1 MATRR
6 LSMTPGEALRTEGPE
21 GRREEA
27 LQADNY
33 LQQFFDPQTRRFHSV
48 TASQFTD
55 VWNHFDKDGNGFI
68 DGDELQMFLC
78 KLVECIVPSE
88 VSKSFSYDDMEELVN
103 ELMAAI
109 DTNKDNRIDL
119 REMAQLL
126 PTDEEFILLFQ
137 RDTKLSSSVDFMKV
151 WKEFDKDHSGY
162 IEADELKD
170 FLTLLI
176 GQSTTADEDFEETI
190 MEYTDSIIT
199 KIGKET
205 PHTPGTT
212 LRLLIKMDGYRDNQK
227 HKPTDIFLLV
237 KTSSLL
243 IVRAFLF
250 STITRNLQNQLK
262 LFDHNCDGKLQLSEM
277 ARLLPVEENFL
288 CRPIFRRA
296 GRITAKDVD
305 EVFALYDT
313 DNNGAIEDDELSGFF
328 KDLLEL
334 VYEDYNEDDLDYT
347 KSVILQSWDINRDGK
362 INLEEMRML
371 LLAYSSNSN
380 QYPTRAECLRD
391 ASFKSR
397 VHTNRTK
404 RPSACKQQK
413 SK

>member
-1 MATRR
+1 
-6 LSMTPGEALRTEGPE
+6 
-21 GRREEA
+21 
-27 LQADNY
+27 
-33 LQQFFDPQTRRFHSV
+33 
-48 TASQFTD
+48 
-55 VWNHFDKDGNGFI
+55 
-68 DGDELQMFLC
+68 
-78 KLVECIVPSE
+78 
-88 VSKSFSYDDMEELVN
+88 MEELVN

-137 RDTKLSSSVDFMKV
+137 RDNKLSSSVDFMKV

-176 GQSTTADEDFEETI
+176 GQSTTADEAFEEKL
-190 MEYTDSIIT
+190 MEYTDSI
-199 KIGKET
+199 
-205 PHTPGTT
+205 
-212 LRLLIKMDGYRDNQK
+212 
-227 HKPTDIFLLV
+227 
-237 KTSSLL
+237 
-243 IVRAFLF
+243 
-250 STITRNLQNQLK
+250 LK

-313 DNNGAIEDDELSGFF
+313 DNNGAIEDDELSGFL

-371 LLAYSSNSN
+371 LLAYSTNNN
-380 QYPTRAECLRD
+380 QCPTRTRYSTD
-391 ASFKSR
+391 ASLKPR
-397 VHTNRTK
+397 MHTNRTK
-404 RPSACKQQK
+404 RSSACKYLK
-413 SK
+413 

>member
-1 MATRR
+1 MLDSQARGSHWKLR
-6 LSMTPGEALRTEGPE
+6 FKRGRAL
-21 GRREEA
+21 
-27 LQADNY
+27 
-33 LQQFFDPQTRRFHSV
+33 
-48 TASQFTD
+48 
-55 VWNHFDKDGNGFI
+55 
-68 DGDELQMFLC
+68 
-78 KLVECIVPSE
+78 LVRSRP
-88 VSKSFSYDDMEELVN
+88 
-103 ELMAAI
+103 
-109 DTNKDNRIDL
+109 
-119 REMAQLL
+119 LL
-126 PTDEEFILLFQ
+126 AFE
-137 RDTKLSSSVDFMKV
+137 V

-176 GQSTTADEDFEETI
+176 GQSTTADEAFEETL
-190 MEYTDSIIT
+190 MEYTDSI
-199 KIGKET
+199 
-205 PHTPGTT
+205 
-212 LRLLIKMDGYRDNQK
+212 
-227 HKPTDIFLLV
+227 
-237 KTSSLL
+237 
-243 IVRAFLF
+243 
-250 STITRNLQNQLK
+250 LK

-313 DNNGAIEDDELSGFF
+313 DNNGTIEDDELSGFF

-347 KSVILQSWDINRDGK
+347 KSVILQSWDVNRDGK

-380 QYPTRAECLRD
+380 QCSTGAGCLRD

-397 VHTNRTK
+397 VNTNRTK

-413 SK
+413 